1 MEVTGKVQ
9 PVPGQGLTAGMILN
23 SAMGP
28 HGAHLLVLVDEADR
42 AANSI
47 FDIVSTQRGTNLG
60 GETVRDRITMTG
72 EEIEALYKEYQKQ
85 EPKGSFLDQPEK
97 MRWCEN
103 CQRVL
108 EEVIWPY
115 TGDSVEAWN
124 PETKQYERANDRGN
138 EAAPGGEVCPECYG
152 EAVLAE
158 PEAIEDWE
166 LQTKQGASP

>member
-1 MEVTGKVQ
+1 MT
-9 PVPGQGLTAGMILN
+9 
-23 SAMGP
+23 SALEP
-28 HGAHLLVLVDEADR
+28 HGAFQLVLIDKADNPR
-42 AANSI
+42 NSI
-47 FDIVSTQRGTNLG
+47 FTVGSNHSGTCLIG
-60 GETVRDRITMTG
+60 TVRDRVTMTG
-72 EEIEALYKEYQKQ
+72 EEIEALYDEYKKQ
-85 EPKGSFLDQPEK
+85 EPMGSFLDEPEK